1 MYEKDLVLRIQ
12 KAFAPPCYATIPQ
25 VANSTGFDRQRRTAD
40 AISMSLWPSRGLHLH
55 GFEIKV
61 NRSDWLK
68 ELRTPEK
75 ADAIAVHCH
84 FWWIVVSDPS
94 ICKVEELPEGWGL
107 YVANKGGLKKVK
119 AAECREATPPDHA
132 FLAAILR
139 RAAPTSPMDSP
150 EMLAKISE
158 IRKEQMDY
166 WEKYFAG
173 QIAVERDDSKKL
185 ADKIRSFEQ
194 ASGIRLDDW
203 RFGKITERIRMM
215 QIGLSED
222 AMDDL
227 RRIASQTERLAFE
240 VKQTIEQLE
249 GVTHG

>member
-1 MYEKDLVLRIQ
+1 MHEKDLVLRIQ
-12 KAFAPPCYATIPQ
+12 KIFAPPCYATIPQ

-40 AISMSLWPSRGLHLH
+40 AISMSLWPSRGLYLH

-75 ADAIAVHCH
+75 ADPIANHCH
-84 FWWIVVSDPS
+84 FWWIVVSDHS
-94 ICKVEELPEGWGL
+94 VCKVEELPEGWGL
-107 YVANKGGLKKVK
+107 YVATDKSLKKSK
-119 AAECREATPPDHA
+119 AATYREATPPDHA

-150 EMLAKISE
+150 DMLAKIAE
-158 IRKEQMDY
+158 IRKEQMEY
-166 WEKYFAG
+166 WETYFAG
-173 QIAVERDDSKKL
+173 QIAVERAESKKL

-194 ASGIRLDDW
+194 AAGVRLDEW
-203 RFGKITERIRMM
+203 RFGKITDRIRMM
-215 QIGLSED
+215 QVGLTED

-240 VKQTIEQLE
+240 VKQSIDQLE
-249 GVTHG
+249 GVTHA